1 MAKII
6 STSEIKGESILNDVP
21 ILDET
26 TPLTDDV
33 KMYLNVERTFRQI
46 PLSRLINWIK
56 SKIEILIN
64 GENISPNNITATGT
78 ISSDGDINIPSGAKY
93 RIGGSVLS
101 YADVGAVPRARRIN
115 NKSLANDVT
124 LKASDV
130 GAVPT
135 SRTVNGK
142 ALTGNISLNAGDV
155 GAVPT
160 SRAVNGKTLSGDI
173 SLNAGDVGAV
183 PRSIVCYANSR
194 IDTFDSSGNV
204 TIPLSSFGMTTG
216 QKPVGILLDHQNG
229 SVQDTAGKRKII
241 LQYDYDNSTNSQI
254 VIRAH
259 HEDGTPASG
268 NIRYFAMVF
277 QGSWLNP

>member
-155 GAVPT
+155 GAVP
-160 SRAVNGKTLSGDI
+160 
-173 SLNAGDVGAV
+173 
-183 PRSIVCYANSR
+183 RSIVCYANSR